1 MADELIGYK
10 AYLKQGGMKVLLVIC
25 FVIVCEL
32 ISQLFVENLEMT
44 SHQNRK
50 LPPPPY
56 FKIWTGSL
64 PDQAPGEGGTASFQ
78 QPPTTLPAKH
88 CFSF

>member
-64 PDQAPGEGGTASFQ
+64 PDQAPGEGGTASFP